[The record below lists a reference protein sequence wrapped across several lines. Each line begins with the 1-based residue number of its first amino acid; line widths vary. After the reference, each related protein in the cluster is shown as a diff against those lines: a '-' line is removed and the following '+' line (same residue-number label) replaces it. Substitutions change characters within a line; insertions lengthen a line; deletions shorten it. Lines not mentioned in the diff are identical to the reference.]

1 MRRRI
6 MLFGNYFMEFYQSL
20 TTKEARKVDYILSQL
35 ELESRVASRVVRH
48 IKEHGNLYELRMEY
62 ESNIFRV
69 FFIFDEGN
77 IVVLFHGFQKKTQKT
92 PKNEIEKAL
101 RIRKEYYEYK
111 EQQNDDRLQRH
122 S

>member
-1 MRRRI
+1 

-35 ELESRVASRVVRH
+35 ELESRVASRFVRH

-62 ESNIFRV
+62 ESNIYRV

-77 IVVLFHGFQKKTQKT
+77 IVVLFHGFQKKTQKS

>member
-35 ELESRVASRVVRH
+35 ELESRVASRFVRH

-62 ESNIFRV
+62 ESNIYRCSSYSMRATSWCCST
-69 FFIFDEGN
+69 DSRRR
-77 IVVLFHGFQKKTQKT
+77 HKKRPRTK
-92 PKNEIEKAL
+92 
-101 RIRKEYYEYK
+101 
-111 EQQNDDRLQRH
+111 
-122 S
+122 